1 VHTSVYPE
9 WREEIRRH
17 HTSAH
22 LLQRALK
29 EVLGEDVVQA
39 GSWVGVDRMRFDFRT
54 PSGALTP
61 AQKRAVTQRVNELI
75 RADYHQEMRELPI
88 EEAKATGAV
97 TMAGEKYGDR
107 VRVVGFGPAVEFC
120 GGTHAITTGELGV
133 FVMLSESSIGS
144 GVRRIE
150 GIVGKAAEA
159 YVERQQDTLA
169 TLGEKLAAKPDELV
183 ERVDRLQSDVRDLQ
197 KAMAE
202 IKSQLAAA
210 DAARYVEAAEEIGGV
225 GVVAA
230 VVPEAN
236 AEAVRALGN
245 ALRAR
250 LRSGVVALVG
260 TDGATASLF
269 VSASDDAVKAGVHA
283 GNVVK
288 AAAPL
293 VGGKG
298 GGAPAQA
305 QGGGKDPSGAGAAL
319 DAMRG
324 ALRDMVTKQLA

>member
-1 VHTSVYPE
+1 MYPE

-29 EVLGEDVVQA
+29 DVLGDDVVQA
-39 GSWVGVDRMRFDFRT
+39 GSWVGVDRMRFDFRN

-61 AQKRAVTQRVNELI
+61 LQKRAVTQRVNELI

-97 TMAGEKYGDR
+97 TMAGEKYGDK
-107 VRVVGFGPAVEFC
+107 VRVVGFGPSVEFC
-120 GGTHAITTGELGV
+120 GGTHAHTTGELGL

-150 GIVGKAAEA
+150 AIVGKAAEA

-169 TLGEKLAAKPDELV
+169 TLGEALSAKPDELV
-183 ERVDRLQSDVRDLQ
+183 ERVERLQSDVRDLQ
-197 KAMAE
+197 KAMNE
-202 IKSQLAAA
+202 IKARLAAG
-210 DAARYVEAAEEIGGV
+210 DAETYVKNAEEIGRV
-225 GVVAA
+225 RAVVT

-236 AEAVRALGN
+236 AEALRALGN
-245 ALRAR
+245 AIRSR
-250 LRSGVVALVG
+250 MRSGVVALVG
-260 TDGATASLF
+260 TDGDTASLF
-269 VSASDDAVKAGVHA
+269 VSASDDAVQAGVHA
-283 GNVVK
+283 GNLVK

-305 QGGGKDPSGAGAAL
+305 QGGGKNPSGAAAAR
-319 DAMRG
+319 D
-324 ALRDMVTKQLA
+324 ALREAIGTQAA